1 MPNYN
6 GKYVDATGVEFLW
19 NKAKNAFV
27 KQQDGKGLSEA
38 NYTASEKAKLAEL
51 ENYELPAASV
61 SSLGGIRIGDGLSI
75 DAHGIVRTVYN
86 PEMPVEW
93 DTISDI
99 PTTVAGYGITDAA
112 TKNELDTLRTRVE
125 SAISGVYKYKGQV
138 ATIAALNEIQNPEN
152 GDVYDVVEDGCNYGW
167 NASESRWDN
176 FGTNLQV
183 DSLSNYELD
192 MITGSASSEISL
204 RALLAEGGN
213 VDLNSNIVLSEPV
226 TLTEDVVLDLCG
238 NTLTYNETS
247 YALIAD
253 NATLTIK
260 NGTINS
266 ARRVAQAANGGE
278 VIIQN
283 GTFVS
288 GDMAFAAMKDSK
300 ITINGGEI
308 TSQKVTVGAY
318 DGGEIEINNGLLK
331 SNDDAVVFTPSTAG
345 RGGNTVTISGGTL
358 EARSSTD
365 GHVSCG
371 VYIANNDTVT
381 INGGRI
387 ESMDGC
393 GLLMRAG
400 SVTINNGEI
409 IAHKGTRSPN
419 RVMDDNFVM
428 LSSAVIYHENAHYPD
443 NTGMSLTINDG
454 TFTGD
459 DRALEIL
466 SDAVNP
472 NVQILGGTFTPPLE

>member
-6 GKYVDATGVEFLW
+6 GKYVDSNGVRYLW
-19 NKAKNAFV
+19 NKAGNTFIK
-27 KQQDGKGLSEA
+27 KTPGKGLSDN
-38 NYTASEKAKLAEL
+38 NYTDAEKAKLESL
-51 ENYELPAASV
+51 QNYELPAASV
-61 SSLGGIRIGDGLSI
+61 SSLGGIKIGDGLSV
-75 DAHGIVRTVYN
+75 DAQGVVRTVYN

-93 DTISDI
+93 NSISDV

-112 TKNELDTLRTRVE
+112 TKNDLNTLRTTVE
-125 SAISGVYKYKGQV
+125 GAISGVYKYKGQV
-138 ATIAALNEIQNPEN
+138 TTVADLNSIQNPEN
-152 GDVYDVVEDGCNYGW
+152 GDVYDVIEDGCNYGW
-167 NASESRWDN
+167 NETESRWDN
-176 FGTNLQV
+176 FGSALQI

-192 MITGSASSEISL
+192 IITGSASSEAAL
-204 RALLAEGGN
+204 KALLAEGGT
-213 VDLNSNIVLSEPV
+213 VDLNSNITLSEAV
-226 TLTEDVVLDLCG
+226 TITEDVVLDLCG
-238 NTLTYNETS
+238 NTLTYTDTS

-253 NATLTIK
+253 NATVTIK
-260 NGTINS
+260 NGTIN
-266 ARRVAQAANGGE
+266 ANRRIAQAVNGGE

-283 GTFVS
+283 GTYIS
-288 GDMAFAAMKDSK
+288 GDMAFAAMQDSK
-300 ITINGGEI
+300 VTINDGSI
-308 TSQKVTVGAY
+308 TAAKVAIGAY

-419 RVMDDNFVM
+419 KVMDDNFVM
-428 LSSAVIYHENAHYPD
+428 LSSAVIYHENANYPA
-443 NTGMSLTINDG
+443 NTGMGLTINDG

-459 DRALEIL
+459 DHALEIL
-466 SDAVNP
+466 SDAANP
-472 NVQILGGTFTPPLE
+472 NVQILGGTFTPPLQ